1 MMMPKDSDVNQE
13 SSRGF
18 GRRLFWA
25 ATLIAASVAFSLG
38 FACAVPL
45 AGFAAFAALTA
56 GRSEA
61 LLLVLVV
68 FLANQCVGFGLLHYP
83 HTAETFI
90 WGGVLGVVALAA
102 TWAALW
108 TRDHLRTGRLTTMAS
123 AFLVAFVVYEG
134 LLFAAT
140 AISGEGFEAYAGP
153 VVARI
158 FAINAAAFV
167 GLLALHR
174 IAAAVGFVD
183 LAAGTATRGSA
194 PT

>member
-1 MMMPKDSDVNQE
+1 MMQKESDVIHG
-13 SSRGF
+13 SSHGL

-25 ATLIAASVAFSLG
+25 GTLIAASVAFSLG

-45 AGFAAFAALTA
+45 AGFAAFAALTT
-56 GRSEA
+56 GRNEA
-61 LLLVLVV
+61 LLLVLAV

-83 HTAETFI
+83 QTTETFV
-90 WGGVLGVVALAA
+90 WGAVLGVVALAA
-102 TWAALW
+102 TLGAIW
-108 TRDHLRTGRLTTMAS
+108 TRDHLHIGRFATIGA

-140 AISGEGFEAYAGP
+140 AISGHGFEAYAMP

-158 FAINAAAFV
+158 FGINAAAFV

-174 IAAAVGFVD
+174 LAAAVGVVD
-183 LAAGTATRGSA
+183 LTAVSRGSA
-194 PT
+194 LT